1 MKILYHPLALG
12 FALLALGFSIC
23 STCGYALFDENVT
36 DWLPCILVPMVLSFI
51 CLKCHQSQNKQPVF
65 RRGILLTTGLL
76 WFTTTLLGALPYL
89 LVLNCSFSTS
99 FFESV
104 SGLTTTGASALTSVE
119 DLPRSLLLWR
129 SLSQWFGGLGFIVF
143 FISFLG
149 NTQPANKKLFVQES
163 TFSSD
168 AISLFSLRKNI
179 SDAFRIYLVL
189 TVLCFLSLIYFK
201 LPYFDAI
208 CHALTTVST
217 GGFSIYNEGI
227 PHLHNLNIEIVLMI
241 FMFLGGINFLF
252 LTRIFSKSGPDII
265 FNREFRAHLLIM
277 SLILMGVTASL
288 VSHGRPFWNA
298 FYDGL
303 FQVISI
309 GTTTGFHS
317 CDFSLWL
324 PLPITLL
331 LILTFVGGCSGSTA
345 GGFKVFRVVALF
357 KIVLDHLEKVFH
369 PNVVRSVRID
379 KVLWDDKKQLEILQ
393 FFTLTVGLILL
404 GTLGL
409 QIAMP
414 QLDFLTAFSATIAGI
429 SNVGPGLTSSIGP
442 CQTYAFF
449 SSSAKFIFAILML
462 LGRLELYAIVALFS
476 KKFWQKFE

>member
-12 FALLALGFSIC
+12 FALLALGFAVC
-23 STCGYALFDENVT
+23 SACGYIIFNENVSN
-36 DWLPCILVPMVLSFI
+36 WLPCILMPMILAFI
-51 CLKCHQSQNKQPVF
+51 CLKCHQHQNKQPVF

-76 WFTTTLLGALPYL
+76 WFTTTLLGALPY
-89 LVLNCSFSTS
+89 VLISNCNFLTG

-149 NTQPANKKLFVQES
+149 NAQPANKKLFVQES

-168 AISLFSLRKNI
+168 AISLFNLRKNI
-179 SDAFRIYLVL
+179 SDAFRIYLFL

-201 LPYFDAI
+201 LPYFDAV

-227 PHLHNLNIEIVLMI
+227 PHVHNLNIEIVLMI

-252 LTRIFSKSGPDII
+252 LTRIFSKAGPDII

-277 SLILMGVTASL
+277 FLVLIGVTTAL
-288 VSHGRPFWNA
+288 VRHGQSFGSA
-298 FYDGL
+298 LFDGL

-317 CDFSLWL
+317 CDFSFWM

-331 LILTFVGGCSGSTA
+331 LILTFIGGCSGSTA
-345 GGFKVFRVVALF
+345 GGFKVFRVVALL

-393 FFTLTVGLILL
+393 FFTLTVGLIVL
-404 GTLGL
+404 GTLAL

-414 QLDFLTAFSATIAGI
+414 QLDCLTALSATIAGI
-429 SNVGPGLTSSIGP
+429 SNVGPGLTTSIGP

-449 SSSAKFIFAILML
+449 SGSAKFIFSILML

>member
-23 STCGYALFDENVT
+23 SACGYILFGENVS
-36 DWLPCILVPMVLSFI
+36 DWLPCILVPLVLSFI
-51 CLKCHQSQNKQPVF
+51 CFKCHKNQNKQPVF

-76 WFTTTLLGALPYL
+76 WLTTTLLGSLPYL
-89 LVLNCSFSTS
+89 LILNCSFLTG

-104 SGLTTTGASALTSVE
+104 SGLTTTGATALASVE

-129 SLSQWFGGLGFIVF
+129 SLSQWFGGLGFVVF

-149 NTQPANKKLFVQES
+149 NIQPANKKLFVQES
-163 TFSSD
+163 TFSAD
-168 AISLFSLRKNI
+168 AISLFSLQKNI
-179 SDAFRIYLVL
+179 SDAFRVYLLL
-189 TVLCFLSLIYFK
+189 TVLCFLSLVYFK

-217 GGFSIYNEGI
+217 GGFSIYNDGI
-227 PHLHNLNIEIVLMI
+227 PHINNLNIEIVLMV
-241 FMFLGGINFLF
+241 FMFLGGVNFLF

-265 FNREFRAHLLIM
+265 FNREFRAHLFIM
-277 SLILMGVTASL
+277 FVIFVGVTISL
-288 VSHGRPFWNA
+288 VRNGMPLWNA
-298 FYDGL
+298 FSDGL

-317 CDFSLWL
+317 CNFALWM

-331 LILTFVGGCSGSTA
+331 LILTFIGGCSGSTA

-357 KIVLDHLEKVFH
+357 KIILDHLEKVFH

-379 KVLWDDKKQLEILQ
+379 KILWDDKKQLEILQ
-393 FFTLTVGLILL
+393 FFTLTIGLVIL
-404 GTLGL
+404 GTLAL
-409 QIAMP
+409 QITMP
-414 QLDFLTAFSATIAGI
+414 QLDFLTALSATIAGI
-429 SNVGPGLTSSIGP
+429 SNVGPGLTPSIGP

-449 SSSAKFIFAILML
+449 SDSAKFIFSILML

-476 KKFWQKFE
+476 KKFWQKFD